1 MKTIKAYEVGLKLRN
16 IGGMQGDLYIIKAI
30 EDTVEDVKA
39 YLNKYYSEDTV
50 LYIKETPL
58 VHGETLLSELE
69 EGVAY
74 EMSADSDQT
83 NASVEITKQG
93 EWVQIY
99 IKGGDFSD
107 SIYIH
112 KFIPSKVSKLAIK
125 LDIHE
130 EGWYDV
136 NNLTLNDI
144 DLIGATV
151 YEGLTGMEDLGE
163 EFKEVAEIVVNNNLE
178 RREEKQ

>member
-1 MKTIKAYEVGLKLRN
+1 
-16 IGGMQGDLYIIKAI
+16 
-30 EDTVEDVKA
+30 
-39 YLNKYYSEDTV
+39 
-50 LYIKETPL
+50 
-58 VHGETLLSELE
+58 
-69 EGVAY
+69 
-74 EMSADSDQT
+74 
-83 NASVEITKQG
+83 
-93 EWVQIY
+93 
-99 IKGGDFSD
+99 
-107 SIYIH
+107 
-112 KFIPSKVSKLAIK
+112 IK